1 MGHSQSMKMSP
12 FDRSCTSSYWRSI
25 VTMALSCVISEMN
38 RDIGHTRM
46 ALKYNLNLIVENRD
60 FLCPPALDAPLG
72 SSSRNIAVAFGTE
85 KNRMVGLPEGDKVW
99 RYPFWYNTWMRQTDR
114 QDVLICYWNTLRMHV
129 HCAPLTYCKY
139 NPLNPELLGKNA
151 RDPGFLGKN
160 VECE

>member
-1 MGHSQSMKMSP
+1 MKMSP

-85 KNRMVGLPEGDKVW
+85 KIEWWGCQKVIKFEDIRFDTIHECDRRTDKM
-99 RYPFWYNTWMRQTDR
+99 F
-114 QDVLICYWNTLRMHV
+114 
-129 HCAPLTYCKY
+129 
-139 NPLNPELLGKNA
+139 
-151 RDPGFLGKN
+151 
-160 VECE
+160 